1 LNETDWRRRGFFGA
15 AAVRPRAQIECPAI
29 TKFETAATPSSG
41 IRGFLAK
48 AGTSLGAAR
57 LSAGTRKWNVI
68 GAPSR
73 MAPHLR
79 LASLS
84 GGPIRVVIVED
95 DVLVARDM
103 EAVLQQAGAEVV
115 AIARSF
121 DAGLAACR
129 SSAPTLALI
138 DLELAGAKDGIELAH
153 QLHNT
158 SGIRTIF
165 VTGHSDPKS
174 VARGASAQPFSW
186 IKKPFGPGTLV
197 AAVQLA
203 VRELEGCQA

>member
-1 LNETDWRRRGFFGA
+1 
-15 AAVRPRAQIECPAI
+15 
-29 TKFETAATPSSG
+29 
-41 IRGFLAK
+41 
-48 AGTSLGAAR
+48 
-57 LSAGTRKWNVI
+57 
-68 GAPSR
+68 

-79 LASLS
+79 LASPS

-129 SSAPTLALI
+129 SLAPTLALI

-153 QLHNT
+153 QLHN